1 MTSIREEIAIDASAD
16 AVWEAVRDVGQ
27 AHRRLF
33 PGILTDARLEEN
45 ARVVTFADGTVVRE
59 LIVDLD
65 DTRRRFV
72 YASVGGRATHHN
84 ASMEVVH
91 EGEGRSRLVWTT
103 DLLLDELRDRV
114 AGLMQKGSAVAKT
127 TLEHDLAGRT

>member
-1 MTSIREEIAIDASAD
+1 VTSIREEIAIDASAD
-16 AVWEAVRDVGQ
+16 AVWEAVRDIGQ

-45 ARVVTFADGTVVRE
+45 ARVVTFADGTVLRE

-65 DTRRRFV
+65 NARRRFV

-84 ASMEVVH
+84 ASIEVVH
-91 EGEGRSRLVWTT
+91 ESEGRSRLVWTT
-103 DLLLDELRDRV
+103 DLLPDELHDRV
-114 AGLMQKGSAVAKT
+114 AGLMQKGSAVAKA